1 MAIQT
6 FHIKNM
12 VCDRCKAAV
21 RAAFEK
27 EGIKTRDVELGLV
40 QTDGCPDEK
49 KIEAVTDE
57 LKSLGFELLRDS
69 RRQTAERIK
78 ALVIEMLRYGS
89 GKNQT
94 VNVSVFLADKMHS
107 EYSALS
113 KLFSA
118 ETGMTIEKYVIAQK
132 VELAKELLSYGELSL
147 TEIAAR
153 LNYSSV
159 AYLSAQFKTVTGM
172 TPSQYKNSGKGG
184 RRELD
189 KI

>member
-1 MAIQT
+1 MAMQT

-27 EGIKTRDVELGLV
+27 EGIKTSAVELGLV
-40 QTDGCPDEK
+40 QTEDAIDDK
-49 KIEAVTDE
+49 KIEAVTAE
-57 LKSLGFELLRDS
+57 LKSLGFELLYDS
-69 RRQTAERIK
+69 RQQTAERIK
-78 ALVIEMLRYGS
+78 SLVIEMLRYGS
-89 GKNQT
+89 GKDMT
-94 VNVSVFLADKMHS
+94 VNVSAFLADRMHS
-107 EYSALS
+107 DYSALS

-147 TEIAAR
+147 TEIAVR

-172 TPSQYKNSGKGG
+172 TPSQYKNQERGN
-184 RRELD
+184 RLELD

>member
-1 MAIQT
+1 MQT

-27 EGIKTRDVELGLV
+27 EGIKPSVVELGLV
-40 QTDGCPDEK
+40 QTEDVTDGK
-49 KIEAVTDE
+49 KIEAVTAE
-57 LKSLGFELLRDS
+57 LKSLGFELLHDS

-78 ALVIEMLRYGS
+78 SLVIEMLRYGS
-89 GKNQT
+89 GKGQT
-94 VNVSVFLADKMHS
+94 VNVSVFLADRMHS
-107 EYSALS
+107 DYSALS

-118 ETGMTIEKYVIAQK
+118 ETGMTVEKYVIAQK

-172 TPSQYKNSGKGG
+172 TPSQYKNQEIGN
-184 RRELD
+184 RLELD